1 MFACPLIW
9 FTLNLIFQIVQL
21 SSAKAALEDST
32 REVTCKMRVFCPP
45 IEIMYF
51 SLTCGGPQLLEE
63 QLQSVLQQQA
73 HLLQSVRQE
82 QAHVAAEQ
90 ASTLGQTLD
99 AKSKEL
105 SEVRAS
111 LADLNRHHGE
121 LQAKYDARCR

>member
-32 REVTCKMRVFCPP
+32 REVTCKMLVICPP
-45 IEIMYF
+45 IEITYF
-51 SLTCGGPQLLEE
+51 SLTCGAQLLEE

-90 ASTLGQTLD
+90 ASTLGQKLD

-105 SEVRAS
+105 SEVQAS

-121 LQAKYDARCR
+121 LQAKYDTLCR